1 MGLKYCISNV
11 ENGSSLCDIG
21 DDIVFTQEARMLIK
35 WPLRFNLYLSEWL
48 LIVDGTLQ
56 RHSSLHTVLDKH
68 NQGASTSYR
77 TGPDIERRWRRGVCR
92 DTLVYNSTV
101 LMTSIAL
108 LAFLNTTCSY
118 YMQISSSLLLAKGL
132 NVPYSNIEQ
141 TDAT

>member
-56 RHSSLHTVLDKH
+56 RHSSLHTLLDTR
-68 NQGASTSYR
+68 NQGASTNYR
-77 TGPDIERRWRRGVCR
+77 TGPDIARRWRRGVCR

-101 LMTSIAL
+101 FMTSKVLLAL
-108 LAFLNTTCSY
+108 LNTCSY
-118 YMQISSSLLLAKGL
+118 SYYM
-132 NVPYSNIEQ
+132 
-141 TDAT
+141 